1 MLLSSDSSSA
11 LLLPFSPT
19 CALNGVPCPTPTWTP
34 TWNLTQST
42 IIQPSSPSYFMPNH
56 SWGLI
61 SLDWTVADSIWYQGD
76 TQNTSCEATSITG
89 CKMLKEAGLAT
100 RCFIYHNSELALQ
113 WLESQRVV
121 MQDPSYQDFF
131 LRYTDG
137 KGNKIGEIY
146 NEPIKYGNQYF
157 WDYTNSSAA
166 QYYITSILSTL
177 TDPAVDGTFT
187 DDVSG
192 VPQEHPLV
200 SFFKKYTRFN
210 NLLTSCPQLYPPFIY
225 IGSEKNQHDR

>member
-1 MLLSSDSSSA
+1 
-11 LLLPFSPT
+11 
-19 CALNGVPCPTPTWTP
+19 
-34 TWNLTQST
+34 
-42 IIQPSSPSYFMPNH
+42 
-56 SWGLI
+56 
-61 SLDWTVADSIWYQGD
+61 
-76 TQNTSCEATSITG
+76 
-89 CKMLKEAGLAT
+89 
-100 RCFIYHNSELALQ
+100 
-113 WLESQRVV
+113 